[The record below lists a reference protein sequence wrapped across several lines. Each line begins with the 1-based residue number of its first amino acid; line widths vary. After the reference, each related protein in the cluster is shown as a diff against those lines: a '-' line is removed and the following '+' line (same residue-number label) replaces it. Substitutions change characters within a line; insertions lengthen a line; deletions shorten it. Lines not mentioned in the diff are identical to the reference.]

1 MKILHLDLGREMR
14 GGQRQ
19 VLYLLRRL
27 HAAPG
32 SPPRRAAP
40 GGPPRGAAA
49 RAAGLTVCELP
60 GRLGWDPRSLC
71 ILRALV
77 LRQGVDVIHTHCA
90 ASALLGALLKGLT
103 GARLVHSRRV
113 SYPLR
118 SGPGRAKYLAGDAVA
133 CVSSEIAGVMARGGV
148 PQARLNVIH
157 SGIDPA
163 LYAQA
168 AATPLPERPML
179 GVIGALTPQ
188 KGVGVFLEAL
198 AVLERRAPGLDWRAL
213 VVGDGPLGPALRA
226 RAEALGLAGRVEF
239 TGWRESAA
247 VLGGLSMLA
256 VPSVDGEGSSATI
269 KEGWAARRPVVCSD
283 LPSNLELVEPGASGL
298 VCPRGDAPALAA
310 ALERLCCAS
319 GADGAVLAETLMR
332 GGARRLEAFTEAAMA
347 RGYMDL
353 YARLAG

>member
-1 MKILHLDLGREMR
+1 VKILHLDLGREMR

-19 VLYLLRRL
+19 VLYLMRRL

-32 SPPRRAAP
+32 VFTLLAAP
-40 GGPPRGAAA
+40 GGGPGGGAA
-49 RAAGLTVCELP
+49 RAAGLTVCDLP
-60 GRLGWDPRSLC
+60 GRQGWDPRSLC

-118 SGPGRAKYLAGDAVA
+118 LGPGRAKYLAGDAVA
-133 CVSSEIAGVMARGGV
+133 CVSREIAGVMARGGV
-148 PQARLNVIH
+148 PQARLSVIH

-163 LYAQA
+163 LYAGA
-168 AATPLPERPML
+168 AATPLPARPVL

-198 AVLERRAPGLDWRAL
+198 AELARRRPEPDWRAL
-213 VVGDGPLGPALRA
+213 VVGEGPLGPGLRA

-247 VLGGLSMLA
+247 VLGEMSVLA

-283 LPSNLELVEPGASGL
+283 LPSNLELVEPGVSGL
-298 VCPRGDAPALAA
+298 VCPRGEAVALAD
-310 ALERLCCAS
+310 ALERLCAP
-319 GADGAVLAETLMR
+319 GTGDAALAPALVR
-332 GGARRLEAFTEAAMA
+332 GGALRLEAFTEEAMA

>member
-19 VLYLLRRL
+19 VLYLMRRL

-32 SPPRRAAP
+32 FSTLLAAP
-40 GGPPRGAAA
+40 RGCPLGAAA
-49 RAAGLTVCELP
+49 RKAGLTVCDLP
-60 GRLGWDPRSLC
+60 GRLGWDPRSLWA
-71 ILRALV
+71 LRALV
-77 LRQGVDVIHTHCA
+77 LRQGVDVLHTHCA

-103 GARLVHSRRV
+103 GVRLVHSRRV

-118 SGPGRAKYLAGDAVA
+118 PGPGRAKYLAGDAVA
-133 CVSSEIAGVMARGGV
+133 CVSREIAQVMARGGV
-148 PQARLNVIH
+148 PQARLSVIH

-163 LYAQA
+163 LYARA
-168 AATPLPERPML
+168 AATPLPERPVL
-179 GVIGALTPQ
+179 GVVGALTPQ

-198 AVLERRAPGLDWRAL
+198 AALARRAPGLGWRAL
-213 VVGDGPLGPALRA
+213 VVGDGPLGPGLRA
-226 RAEALGLAGRVEF
+226 RAEALGLGGRVEF

-247 VLGGLSMLA
+247 VLGELSVLA

-283 LPSNLELVEPGASGL
+283 LPSNLELVEPGVSGL
-298 VCPRGDAPALAA
+298 ACPRGDAPALAA
-310 ALERLCCAS
+310 ALERLCAP
-319 GADGAVLAETLMR
+319 GADGAALAAGLVR

-347 RGYMDL
+347 QAYMDL